1 MCSQG
6 MILLFS
12 IGRDDSNPGADEP
25 GPGTSGAKGLLC
37 SSSSEAY
44 EVQEGQLAQLS
55 GLQAWEAWLGLL
67 WTSGVSTVNIY
78 ACTRALFYT
87 DDLGVYYSDKT
98 FSVELVLDWDPGL
111 MLSDVFHCFQWVFL
125 GFSNIRTAI
134 VTLIICLF
142 YTIVILAVKNVD
154 H

>member
-25 GPGTSGAKGLLC
+25 GPGTSRAKGLLC

-111 MLSDVFHCFQWVFL
+111 MLSDVFHCFQWVFP

-134 VTLIICLF
+134 VTL
-142 YTIVILAVKNVD
+142 TISVYFTP
-154 H
+154 